1 MRLVIV
7 SGRSGSGKSTALKML
22 EDAGFSCIDN
32 LPVKLL
38 TGLFEHASGAKEGI
52 KQNNLAVGIDARSL
66 TNDLIQL
73 PEIINNLKSYGVSYE
88 IVFLDASDEVL
99 IQRFSETKRKHPLSS
114 ISIAI
119 KEAIEIEGAMLD
131 PISTLADRKID
142 TSNMNPHQLR
152 SVVRKQLIP
161 SSENNMSILFES
173 FAFKHG
179 VPIDADFVFDVRC
192 LPNPYWDVR
201 LRKFNGNE
209 KAIINF
215 FKGEKEVSK
224 MLTSIANFLQ
234 MWLPRFLKDNRS
246 YVTIGIGCT
255 GGHHR
260 SVYISNMLKEIFI
273 KDYANTQTWH
283 RELN

>member
-73 PEIINNLKSYGVSYE
+73 PEILNNLKSYGVSYE

-192 LPNPYWDVR
+192 LPNPYWDVSYENLMVTR
-201 LRKFNGNE
+201 KQSSIFLRVK
-209 KAIINF
+209 K
-215 FKGEKEVSK
+215 K
-224 MLTSIANFLQ
+224 
-234 MWLPRFLKDNRS
+234 FLKCLHLS
-246 YVTIGIGCT
+246 
-255 GGHHR
+255 
-260 SVYISNMLKEIFI
+260 LIFYRCGFQ
-273 KDYANTQTWH
+273 DF
-283 RELN
+283 